1 MKQSLLTIALIG
13 LSSISI
19 SSIGLFVTP
28 LFISSTAAQGN
39 DFVPA
44 LTSEAFTSEAIES
57 ESIHSESTQSEST
70 SDETSVDAFILNM
83 MAEKQ
88 IPGLSLA
95 IVHDQKLIKVK
106 GYGLLDREQNVK
118 VRPNSIFPI
127 ASMSKPLTA
136 TAIMLLVEEGKI
148 DLDAPIGTYLLQ
160 VPPAWESITVRRLLN
175 HTAGVTENIYQGNT
189 SALREPSGYV
199 EAASQLPLD
208 FQPGEAWMYS
218 NTGYNLA
225 AAIVEQVSGQSFES
239 FMQARI
245 FEPLEMNS
253 TDTLRASYRF
263 SNRAMGY
270 ELKRAGVEPID
281 INFKRVPQSMA
292 LFKGSGSV
300 TSNVLDL
307 ARWAIALQ
315 KGQLLS
321 AESKA
326 EMEQFSTATVLSRG
340 YGLGWFVG
348 NIGNH
353 KTVAHGGNL
362 WGYST
367 AIAQFP
373 NDELTVIVLTNLD
386 EQDGEQIA
394 IKIASQYIPDLLT
407 AWNKE
412 TPAISDPNPNLSSQL
427 LAYLQGDDAA
437 IERTPAHQIALT
449 STMRGQYIENRWQ
462 DYRSDYSV
470 EALELIS
477 QDPHPSGTR
486 LRYRTITPDNVH
498 LLTVVSTP
506 DGLISSIIIDPDSAD
521 TQ

>member
-300 TSNVLDL
+300 TFL
-307 ARWAIALQ
+307 
-315 KGQLLS
+315 
-321 AESKA
+321 
-326 EMEQFSTATVLSRG
+326 
-340 YGLGWFVG
+340 
-348 NIGNH
+348 
-353 KTVAHGGNL
+353 
-362 WGYST
+362 
-367 AIAQFP
+367 
-373 NDELTVIVLTNLD
+373 
-386 EQDGEQIA
+386 
-394 IKIASQYIPDLLT
+394 
-407 AWNKE
+407 
-412 TPAISDPNPNLSSQL
+412 
-427 LAYLQGDDAA
+427 
-437 IERTPAHQIALT
+437 
-449 STMRGQYIENRWQ
+449 
-462 DYRSDYSV
+462 
-470 EALELIS
+470 
-477 QDPHPSGTR
+477 
-486 LRYRTITPDNVH
+486 
-498 LLTVVSTP
+498 
-506 DGLISSIIIDPDSAD
+506 
-521 TQ
+521 